1 MTEDEKN
8 CAEMLR
14 IQDPERFLSAMTAE
28 GETRAALMVVYAFN
42 LEIARAPWASQ
53 EEMLA
58 EMRLQW
64 WLDQVA
70 DIYEKG
76 QVAPH
81 MVMTPMLALVQK
93 HDLPRV
99 VLDAMIT
106 ALRWEIYREP
116 HADRAAFDAFI
127 NDTAGGVLRLA
138 VQVSGARLLDLD
150 ALALHGYARGIAAW
164 FRAVPALD
172 QFDRGAPLL
181 DRSIDGVRGLAQEAL
196 QADAKAKRLL
206 KKADKSFLP
215 ALRGGWM
222 TAAILKNA
230 IKNPDLVLNGG
241 LEPAEGVSRLSL
253 MWKTATGRF

>member
-8 CAEMLR
+8 CAELLR
-14 IQDPERFLSAMTAE
+14 VQDPDRFLSAMTAD
-28 GETRAALMVVYAFN
+28 GETRAALMVVYAFS
-42 LEIARAPWASQ
+42 LEISRAPWATQ
-53 EEMLA
+53 EPMLA

-81 MVMTPMLALVQK
+81 MVMTPLLALVQK

-99 VLDAMIT
+99 VLDDMIN
-106 ALRWEIYREP
+106 ALQWMIYHEP
-116 HADRAAFDAFI
+116 HADQAALDRFI

-138 VQVSGARLLDLD
+138 VQVSGGPLPDLQ
-150 ALALHGYARGIAAW
+150 ALAQLGYARGMAAW
-164 FRAVPALD
+164 FRAVPALENYG
-172 QFDRGAPLL
+172 RGAPLV
-181 DRSIDGVRGLAQEAL
+181 DRSAEGVRLLAQEAL
-196 QADAKAKRLL
+196 AADVQARKMLKTVDKRL
-206 KKADKSFLP
+206 LP

-222 TAAILKNA
+222 APSVLGKT
-230 IKNPDLVLNGG
+230 IKDPDLVFHGG
-241 LEPAEGVSRLSL
+241 LEPAEGISRLSL